1 MKARPLTIS
10 GSKPNKLTLLSLLAT
25 VLCSLPQIGMSQNLV
40 TDDTAEWFTLGGDYA
55 HTRYTPADE
64 ITAENFDELEVAW
77 EWDGSS
83 FNGQSGRSTP
93 TYVDGKLFT
102 VSGARRNVVAIDPKT
117 GETLWSYRLPNT
129 GRWEYSMRAS
139 YGKGIGYSRIDGKG
153 VVYISTP
160 GFFLVALDAET
171 GAPLEGFG
179 GQVPVEGFPA
189 TGVVDMLA
197 DLGHPYDPYEG
208 IPLETGYITTSSPPI
223 VVNDTIVV
231 GNSGKC
237 VMLQLSLCQISR

>member
-1 MKARPLTIS
+1 MNLIPSIIS
-10 GSKPNKLTLLSLLAT
+10 GLKPKKLAT
-25 VLCSLPQIGMSQNLV
+25 LSCLAAALSMLPQIGMSQNLV

-117 GETLWSYRLPNT
+117 GETLWSYRLLAAGNIPC
-129 GRWEYSMRAS
+129 
-139 YGKGIGYSRIDGKG
+139 
-153 VVYISTP
+153 
-160 GFFLVALDAET
+160 
-171 GAPLEGFG
+171 APLMAKELHTR
-179 GQVPVEGFPA
+179 V
-189 TGVVDMLA
+189 
-197 DLGHPYDPYEG
+197 
-208 IPLETGYITTSSPPI
+208 
-223 VVNDTIVV
+223 
-231 GNSGKC
+231 
-237 VMLQLSLCQISR
+237 